1 MYRGPNSGPARR
13 SEWRTARV
21 GTARTRIGERS
32 VQEEGRCREQQA
44 RTGCRAR
51 AALCWW
57 WMCIH
62 HHSCATV
69 QLLCMC
75 AGSQAHRRSL
85 IKRWPAL
92 RCKTPLK
99 WTPGSR
105 CACVLGARVY
115 AFHAPPPYSPATFG
129 IAGSRG
135 APLAGGAAT
144 ACARALAWRRLVR
157 HSARRTRRCSAS
169 SPRAWV
175 TAVLHQFC
183 LPRRARLRLRSHGRL
198 SHAPSHHALPP
209 GPVMGEEGLCLSNQ
223 KCMCL
228 SQAIQCIPTK
238 PFIEVAS
245 ICKQR
250 CRVFGAH
257 THAYTFHARSMP
269 DRALRVS
276 CSLARRLHRAPAHAS
291 DDAWSWWRDRSVA
304 SVCTAPRRWVE
315 PCRACPT

>member
-1 MYRGPNSGPARR
+1 METTWSPLTSAELFLGANAERTERLYRGPTSGPARR

-44 RTGCRAR
+44 RTGSRAR

-62 HHSCATV
+62 HVMCDRSTV
-69 QLLCMC
+69 V
-75 AGSQAHRRSL
+75 HVRRQPS
-85 IKRWPAL
+85 KRWPAL

-183 LPRRARLRLRSHGRL
+183 LPAS
-198 SHAPSHHALPP
+198 PP
-209 GPVMGEEGLCLSNQ
+209 
-223 KCMCL
+223 
-228 SQAIQCIPTK
+228 A
-238 PFIEVAS
+238 
-245 ICKQR
+245 
-250 CRVFGAH
+250 
-257 THAYTFHARSMP
+257 
-269 DRALRVS
+269 VS
-276 CSLARRLHRAPAHAS
+276 
-291 DDAWSWWRDRSVA
+291 W
-304 SVCTAPRRWVE
+304 
-315 PCRACPT
+315 